1 MYISLD
7 LGAAHP
13 YLRVR
18 SFTDGEGHFLYSH
31 PQHRASQNVR
41 RLRQEAGEWLRAL
54 REHKRLSQRQLAA
67 RVGLDY
73 YTFVSQLE
81 AGRGRIPPDRYEAW
95 AEALGVDA
103 QSFVRE
109 LMRYYDPVT
118 FGLLFPDAGHRSD
131 PDASPP
137 PRPRQ

>member
-1 MYISLD
+1 MYKSLD
-7 LGAAHP
+7 LVPAPP
-13 YLRVR
+13 YPATL

-31 PQHRASQNVR
+31 PQHRTSQNVR

-103 QSFVRE
+103 QTFVRE

-118 FGLLFPDAGHRSD
+118 FGLLFPEAGHE
-131 PDASPP
+131 PHTDAT
-137 PRPRQ
+137 RQS